1 MRPAA
6 GSAWTQWPARR
17 VTGWPYRGGTSVPCG
32 DDLSE
37 TTIPRL
43 PEDPA
48 LDRLFRR
55 PDQAATQ
62 ERETD
67 DERRLQPLRVFTRDL
82 EVSGWVPPADERMT
96 DILQRGEELAFL
108 PEGADPDDHA
118 SWMVLSPRS
127 VLLVVPPP
135 HVSPPEKRLHRQ
147 TQQVVIRVG
156 QYVVSG
162 TAYLRPGY
170 EQDLFL
176 RATQPF
182 LPLTAAVVAGPM
194 GQTAYEVVI
203 VNLGEV
209 EELREA

>member
-1 MRPAA
+1 MNRIF
-6 GSAWTQWPARR
+6 QR
-17 VTGWPYRGGTSVPCG
+17 
-32 DDLSE
+32 SE
-37 TTIPRL
+37 TPT
-43 PEDPA
+43 
-48 LDRLFRR
+48 
-55 PDQAATQ
+55 TQ
-62 ERETD
+62 EPPPQ
-67 DERRLQPLRVFTRDL
+67 LQPLRVFTRDL
-82 EVSGWVPPADERMT
+82 EVVGWVPPTEERMT

-108 PEGADPDDHA
+108 PEGADVDDQA
-118 SWMVLSPRS
+118 SWMTLSPKS

-156 QYVVSG
+156 QYLVSG

-182 LPLTAAVVAGPM
+182 LPLTGAVVAGPM
-194 GQTAYEVVI
+194 GQTAYDVVI